1 MLLKNIIYRKMK
13 KLVVSL
19 DEINI
24 ITVLYF
30 FFLYCFCEKLLN
42 FTDIDTN

>member
-30 FFLYCFCEKLLN
+30 FFLYWFCGKLLN